1 MSPEDRFE
9 DLIDE
14 LLAEHLDGV
23 EPPRPG
29 RGFGS
34 SALRVHNRIFAMLV
48 REHLVVKLPK
58 PRVDTLVTEGHG
70 VRFDANKGT
79 PMKEWFVLADDSS
92 LGWSALARE
101 ALTFVDN
108 APGKKEAGRR

>member
-14 LLAEHLDGV
+14 LLGGEDAEGV

-29 RGFGS
+29 SGFGS
-34 SALRVHNRIFAMLV
+34 SALRVDNRIFAMLV
-48 REHLVVKLPK
+48 RGHLVVKLPK
-58 PRVDTLVTEGHG
+58 RRVDALVAEGHG

-79 PMKEWFVLADDSS
+79 PMKEWFTLDQESS
-92 LGWSALARE
+92 LDWPALARE
-101 ALTFVDN
+101 ACAFV
-108 APGKKEAGRR
+108 GKR

>member
-1 MSPEDRFE
+1 MSPEERFE

-14 LLAEHLDGV
+14 LLGEPGV

-34 SALRVHNRIFAMLV
+34 SALRVGNRIFAMLV
-48 REHLVVKLPK
+48 RGCLVVKLPK
-58 PRVDTLVTEGHG
+58 SRVDELVAEGHG

-79 PMKEWFVLADDSS
+79 PMKEWFALAQEAPLD
-92 LGWSALARE
+92 WPALARE
-101 ALTFVDN
+101 ACAFV
-108 APGKKEAGRR
+108 GKRSG